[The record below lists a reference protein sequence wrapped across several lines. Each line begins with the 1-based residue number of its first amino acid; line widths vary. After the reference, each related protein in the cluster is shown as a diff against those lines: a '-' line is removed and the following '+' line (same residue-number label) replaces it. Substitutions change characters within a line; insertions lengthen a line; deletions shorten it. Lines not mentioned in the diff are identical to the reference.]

1 MFGEFFI
8 GRHKWENKE
17 ETPLPNTIPEVDEVG
32 ATSAPLLSASYYIG
46 DRCKPYN
53 DDFMLCKDEHNGGT
67 IDCLKEGRRV
77 TRCVI
82 SVLKDLNKYCFDE
95 FKLHYECLEQNNQYF
110 SRCRASEGVL
120 SKCVFDNLKLVK
132 KIPGVEEQIQ
142 DKKNPI
148 YGPDSKDVRQTK
160 EFLKKHEATATA
172 TPASATAPAPSSS

>member
-1 MFGEFFI
+1 M
-8 GRHKWENKE
+8 
-17 ETPLPNTIPEVDEVG
+17 
-32 ATSAPLLSASYYIG
+32 
-46 DRCKPYN
+46 
-53 DDFMLCKDEHNGGT
+53 
-67 IDCLKEGRRV
+67 
-77 TRCVI
+77 
-82 SVLKDLNKYCFDE
+82 KDLNKYCFDE

>member
-1 MFGEFFI
+1 MGQW
-8 GRHKWENKE
+8 RNYR
-17 ETPLPNTIPEVDEVG
+17 
-32 ATSAPLLSASYYIG
+32 LL
-46 DRCKPYN
+46 K
-53 DDFMLCKDEHNGGT
+53 
-67 IDCLKEGRRV
+67 RRK
-77 TRCVI
+77 TCDQMRY

-172 TPASATAPAPSSS
+172 TPASATAPAPSS